1 MKCSRIS
8 CCVKSG
14 QQRIE
19 DMKEVVRVVLMDM
32 FFKYSAKNTLVN
44 TCEA

>member
-19 DMKEVVRVVLMDM
+19 DMKEEGRVVLMDM
-32 FFKYSAKNTLVN
+32 FFKYSIKHTR
-44 TCEA
+44 EHM